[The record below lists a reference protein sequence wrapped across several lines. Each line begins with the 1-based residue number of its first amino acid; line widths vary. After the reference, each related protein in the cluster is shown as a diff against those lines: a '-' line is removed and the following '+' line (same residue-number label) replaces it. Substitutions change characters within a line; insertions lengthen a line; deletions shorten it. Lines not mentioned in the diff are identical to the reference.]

1 MICPS
6 CKCEYRTGVTQCSD
20 CSVPLV
26 DALEAPAA
34 PPPGDGGIVSIWYGD
49 DPGEF
54 AQVKEALDKAGIPF
68 MGPVPTGYFIL
79 PSTRPK
85 MQVAVSRADREKA
98 EKVMLELEP
107 KDDNPDELAP
117 EDREALALPESE
129 SVDQDEAAI
138 VPSNFPEDWDDDAA
152 VSQVWNGD
160 EEDFANTLVAC
171 LRENGIASR
180 KLSEVPRWRL
190 VVRPEQE
197 ARAKEIVREVVEASP
212 PV

>member
-6 CKCEYRTGVTQCSD
+6 CKCEYRAGVTQCSD
-20 CSVPLV
+20 CGVPLV
-26 DALEAPAA
+26 DALETSAA
-34 PPPGDGGIVSIWYGD
+34 PSPEDGGIASIWYGN
-49 DPGEF
+49 DPREF
-54 AQVKEALDKAGIPF
+54 ARVKEALDKAGIPF
-68 MGPVPTGYFIL
+68 MGPVPTGYFIF
-79 PSTRPK
+79 PSMRPK
-85 MQVAVSRADREKA
+85 MEIAVSLADRERA
-98 EKVMLELEP
+98 EKVMLELEAW
-107 KDDNPDELAP
+107 DDDPDELAP

-138 VPSNFPEDWDDDAA
+138 VPSNVPEDWDDDAA
-152 VSQVWNGD
+152 VSEAWNGD

-171 LRENGIASR
+171 FRENGIPSH
-180 KLSEVPRWRL
+180 KLTQDGRWRL